1 MNRRN
6 ILGGFVGA
14 SLLSWTGKAL
24 AQAPGSLIPNSQVSK
39 LVPKEGALPRVAEAP
54 RPTWQ
59 DGVLPPFISAAPGSG
74 VKPPTPGKTGMRHRR
89 YSGRVDY
96 LNSKRQEIGREF
108 FTVTVQPDGVRT
120 LRGMAEMDDFRLL
133 RDVVVTV
140 DGEWRGQDSY
150 NRLLTEEN
158 FIGAAWNYYE
168 DDGAEMQGYS
178 YAQGRVSQRHRTD
191 QRPRGNGA
199 HLLHGDSWALV
210 SWRQRNAG
218 LQPGP
223 SFSTSIQ
230 SNGGGG
236 VFQNRGRGS
245 RSTNSYVGKEV
256 KKIAA
261 GTFNTEHIRTLFNV
275 GDQMDIWGMGED
287 AIPCYQE
294 HHRPDAPTKIFELVE
309 LEGDYR

>member
-6 ILGGFVGA
+6 ILSGFVGA
-14 SLLSWTGKAL
+14 SVLSWTGKAF
-24 AQAPGSLIPNSQVSK
+24 AQAPNSLLSNSQVSK
-39 LVPKEGALPRVAEAP
+39 VVPQEAALPQVPEAP

-59 DGVLPPFISAAPGSG
+59 AGVLPPFVSAAPGSK
-74 VKPPTPGKTGMRHRR
+74 VKAPAPGKTGMRHRR
-89 YSGRVDY
+89 YTGRVDY
-96 LNSKRQEIGREF
+96 LNAKRQEIGREF
-108 FTVTVQPDGVRT
+108 FTVTIQPDGIRT

-168 DDGAEMQGYS
+168 DDGAEMEGYS
-178 YAQGRVSQRHRTD
+178 FAQGRVSQRHRTD
-191 QRPRGNGA
+191 QRPRGSGA
-199 HLLHGDSWALV
+199 HLLHGDSWALIR
-210 SWRQRNAG
+210 WRQQNAG
-218 LQPGP
+218 QPIGP
-223 SFSTSIQ
+223 GFSTSIQ

-245 RSTNSYVGKEV
+245 RSTNTWLGKEV
-256 KKIAA
+256 KKTAA
-261 GTFNTEHIRTLFNV
+261 GTFNTEHTRTLFNV

-294 HHRPDAPTKIFELVE
+294 HVWPDAPTKIFELVE